1 MIYGNK
7 FLKEYTTD
15 EEMKNLVE
23 SIRYDLLNEDCGIL
37 QESIIDKLSTFFT
50 NFKKR
55 IKGEVIK
62 IGQAETVLKMDIKR
76 IKLSKDTITFN
87 KPKVIEE
94 LNWNDL
100 FTDIS
105 KCLNMKDAKKIASDM
120 IDKYYDTHTDDFED
134 KTVIEKYEKEIEEVK
149 QKQATMFPNIVFQSS
164 KANMNKLFTS
174 NTDNETFMDE
184 FRDLFQDENLK
195 KNGFLK
201 TREFKNSDEVNKYIS
216 NIEDIQ
222 DKIGKMGNDI
232 LQSMQDVILEC
243 NKALGRIGDHDEN
256 GSVRDKYL
264 NTIFRFVLSITVS
277 YYEIYNQVAR
287 FAIKA
292 LKHEQSNV
300 KKLDYTGKIK

>member
-1 MIYGNK
+1 
-7 FLKEYTTD
+7 
-15 EEMKNLVE
+15 
-23 SIRYDLLNEDCGIL
+23 
-37 QESIIDKLSTFFT
+37 
-50 NFKKR
+50 
-55 IKGEVIK
+55 
-62 IGQAETVLKMDIKR
+62 MDIKR

-134 KTVIEKYEKEIEEVK
+134 KTVIEKYEKEIEDVK
-149 QKQATMFPNIVFQSS
+149 QKQATMFPNIVFQPS

-174 NTDNETFMDE
+174 NTYNETFMDE

-300 KKLDYTGKIK
+300 KKFDYTGKIK

>member
-1 MIYGNK
+1 MIYENK

-23 SIRYDLLNEDCGIL
+23 SIKYDLLNEDCGIL

-76 IKLSKDTITFN
+76 IKLSKDTITFD

-134 KTVIEKYEKEIEEVK
+134 KSVIEKYEKEIEEVK
-149 QKQATMFPNIVFQSS
+149 QKQATMFPNIVFQPS

-232 LQSMQDVILEC
+232 LQSMQDVILKCSE
-243 NKALGRIGDHDEN
+243 ALNRIGDHDEN
-256 GSVRDKYL
+256 GSVRDRYL
-264 NTIFRFVLSITVS
+264 NTIFRFVFSITVS
-277 YYEIYNQVAR
+277 YYEIYNQVTR

>member
-15 EEMKNLVE
+15 EEMKSLVE
-23 SIRYDLLNEDCGIL
+23 SIKYDLLNEDCDIL

-76 IKLSKDTITFN
+76 IKLSKDTITFD

-149 QKQATMFPNIVFQSS
+149 QKQATMFPNIVFQPS

-232 LQSMQDVILEC
+232 LQSMQDVMLKCSE
-243 NKALGRIGDHDEN
+243 ALNRIGDHDEN

>member
-15 EEMKNLVE
+15 EEMKSLVE
-23 SIRYDLLNEDCGIL
+23 SIKYDLLNEDCGIL

-76 IKLSKDTITFN
+76 IKLSKDTITFD

-149 QKQATMFPNIVFQSS
+149 QKQATMFPNIVFQPS

-174 NTDNETFMDE
+174 NTNNETFMDE

-195 KNGFLK
+195 K
-201 TREFKNSDEVNKYIS
+201 EWISKNK
-216 NIEDIQ
+216 
-222 DKIGKMGNDI
+222 
-232 LQSMQDVILEC
+232 
-243 NKALGRIGDHDEN
+243 RI
-256 GSVRDKYL
+256 
-264 NTIFRFVLSITVS
+264 
-277 YYEIYNQVAR
+277 
-287 FAIKA
+287 
-292 LKHEQSNV
+292 
-300 KKLDYTGKIK
+300 

>member
-15 EEMKNLVE
+15 EEMKSLVE
-23 SIRYDLLNEDCGIL
+23 SMKYDLLNEDCSIL

-76 IKLSKDTITFN
+76 IKLSKDTITFD

-120 IDKYYDTHTDDFED
+120 IDKYYDTIDEDFED
-134 KTVIEKYEKEIEEVK
+134 KNTIEKYEKEIEEVK
-149 QKQATMFPNIVFQSS
+149 QKQATMFPNIVFQPS
-164 KANMNKLFTS
+164 KA
-174 NTDNETFMDE
+174 
-184 FRDLFQDENLK
+184 
-195 KNGFLK
+195 
-201 TREFKNSDEVNKYIS
+201 I
-216 NIEDIQ
+216 
-222 DKIGKMGNDI
+222 
-232 LQSMQDVILEC
+232 
-243 NKALGRIGDHDEN
+243 
-256 GSVRDKYL
+256 
-264 NTIFRFVLSITVS
+264 
-277 YYEIYNQVAR
+277 
-287 FAIKA
+287 
-292 LKHEQSNV
+292 
-300 KKLDYTGKIK
+300 

>member
-15 EEMKNLVE
+15 EEMKSLVE
-23 SIRYDLLNEDCGIL
+23 SIKYDLVNEDCDIL

-76 IKLSKDTITFN
+76 IKLSKDTITFD

-134 KTVIEKYEKEIEEVK
+134 KSVIEKYEKEIEEVK
-149 QKQATMFPNIVFQSS
+149 QKQATMFPNIVFQPS

-232 LQSMQDVILEC
+232 LQSMQDVILKCSE
-243 NKALGRIGDHDEN
+243 ALNRIGDHDEN
-256 GSVRDKYL
+256 GSVRDRYL
-264 NTIFRFVLSITVS
+264 NTIFRFVFSITVS
-277 YYEIYNQVAR
+277 YYEIYNQVTR

>member
-15 EEMKNLVE
+15 EEMKSLVE
-23 SIRYDLLNEDCGIL
+23 SIKYDLLNEDCSIL
-37 QESIIDKLSTFFT
+37 QESIIDKLSIFFT

-76 IKLSKDTITFN
+76 IKLSKDTITFD

-120 IDKYYDTHTDDFED
+120 IDKYYDTIDEDFED
-134 KTVIEKYEKEIEEVK
+134 KNTIEKYEKEIEEVK
-149 QKQATMFPNIVFQSS
+149 QKQATMFPNIVFQPS
-164 KANMNKLFTS
+164 KANMSKLFTS

-216 NIEDIQ
+216 NIENIQ

-232 LQSMQDVILEC
+232 LQSMQDIMLKCSE
-243 NKALGRIGDHDEN
+243 ALNRIGDHDEN
-256 GSVRDKYL
+256 GSIRNRYL
-264 NTIFRFVLSITVS
+264 NIIFHFVSAITVS